1 MNNAE
6 SDAAAAAKKGPKH
19 KASQEALEALSK
31 RFDQLAESLNK
42 PAIGDA
48 NQLLTRINQ
57 LEKLVLRM
65 AHNSGTAHAIIRQSD
80 LVPFNPLKAD
90 MSKFHK
96 AG

>member
-1 MNNAE
+1 MTA
-6 SDAAAAAKKGPKH
+6 GPKP
-19 KASQEALEALSK
+19 KASQEALEALSL

-48 NQLLTRINQ
+48 NKLITRIDQ
-57 LEKLVLRM
+57 LETRVLRM
-65 AHNSGTAHAIIRQSD
+65 AHNSGTAHSIIRDSD